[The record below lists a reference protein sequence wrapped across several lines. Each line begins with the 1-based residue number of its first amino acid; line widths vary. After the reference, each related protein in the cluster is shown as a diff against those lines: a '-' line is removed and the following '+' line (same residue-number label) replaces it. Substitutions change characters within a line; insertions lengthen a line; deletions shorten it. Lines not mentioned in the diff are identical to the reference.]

1 MQIWNAQSSDAMSS
15 DGSSIHS
22 YNSSRGF
29 LDLTFII
36 SSFYEST
43 ASPSCGPRNDWDL
56 KKISQGTID
65 ASCKISAKYRYNAK
79 IVQLSLFL
87 QIVTPIKW
95 SFLVHHSTYVVALLI
110 HTLDTVCATWCMS
123 FKCVHVDSFI
133 ARRTEGGPAKRA

>member
-1 MQIWNAQSSDAMSS
+1 MSS

-65 ASCKISAKYRYNAK
+65 ANCKISVEYRYNAK

-95 SFLVHHSTYVVALLI
+95 SFLVRHSTYVGVADPHI
-110 HTLDTVCATWCMS
+110 RHSVCHMMYE
-123 FKCVHVDSFI
+123 FQCVHVDSFI